1 MFITPY
7 VGLYTKKKEDPKS
20 DCGANAQGGG
30 GFQAGNTCATGESG
44 SKPKAKKKGKYQKDS
59 RSRLERFDP
68 VGDTKNSDYAKPPT
82 EDEIR
87 KFLAKNKHD
96 GIGKLK
102 DIEEGEYV
110 GLRIDIPTYEKSVKA
125 DPDNPIY
132 AVTVHEAK
140 PTSWSVGKALT
151 YEPVARV
158 TGGVQMRS
166 AEKGAEMIMDG
177 KNKWPLATVAG
188 KLSHDTSV
196 PKDINKWTPVGYN
209 PQHAVFFYD
218 KRTGKEIMHADEAV
232 SIGNTVFVKKP
243 KYGDRKA
250 TDETYDDVI
259 PTRELKERVKPK
271 WFSVL
276 VFKKVAEEPKSDC
289 GANAQGGGGF
299 QEGNTCATG
308 ESAEGGKSSGQGSQE
323 NEEGQEGEKVYGEG
337 NVERSAVKYFTMDES
352 EIPEMPK
359 QKGKVQLFDVVNHL
373 EKENEAIGE
382 IHMDTEG
389 GTDMISDALADEA
402 LYALKQ
408 DDSAI
413 GWYDKKMKAA
423 MGIIHEAHPELKDNP
438 DKESF
443 YKSLIAIT
451 SNGQDVVTNF
461 EIADK
466 IYKDWKTTGRIDS
479 SLGEI
484 GPQGQAIK
492 EGLEGLQTMV
502 DQKGLSGTREFMN
515 KEFTV
520 KQLKDAGF
528 KVSGELMESK
538 FKGSNVFG
546 PKIGSFYGNLNG
558 DFSTVTMDR
567 WFMRTHNRIA
577 GTLTNIAPQKVEG
590 HAMEILDEL
599 DDIDASNPMFD
610 VMSKQEVERELEYA
624 IENPHK
630 IQDMPQLEGWLN
642 RRRLDYSVSRKPKL
656 DKEGNQKKTKKG
668 KLQWTGYADKTGIS
682 KGSKKFHE
690 NIHPIVQ
697 APKGGAHR
705 AWVRESVSKAQQ
717 KLKKAGHDIS
727 IADLQ
732 ALLWY
737 NEKRLY
743 KRFGYTA
750 KGTETVDYEDAAR
763 AVLKGQK

>member
-1 MFITPY
+1 MFVTPY
-7 VGLYTKKKEDPKS
+7 QGLWKKKKS
-20 DCGANAQGGG
+20 DCGANAEGGG
-30 GFQAGNTCATGESG
+30 GFQTGNTCATGEAG

-102 DIEEGEYV
+102 DTEEGEYV

-132 AVTVHEAK
+132 AVTVHDAK
-140 PTSWSVGKALT
+140 PSSWSVGKAVA

-218 KRTGKEIMHADEAV
+218 KRTGKEVMHADEAV

-271 WFSVL
+271 SFRIFAL
-276 VFKKVAEEPKSDC
+276 KKVAEESKSDC
-289 GANAQGGGGF
+289 GANAEGGGGF
-299 QEGNTCATG
+299 QPGNDCAAG
-308 ESAEGGKSSGQGSQE
+308 EGGGG
-323 NEEGQEGEKVYGEG
+323 GD
-337 NVERSAVKYFTMDES
+337 RSANKYFTMDKS
-352 EIPEMPK
+352 DIPVMPK
-359 QKGKVQLFDVVNHL
+359 HRGKVQLFDVVDHL
-373 EKENEAIGE
+373 EKENEVIGE
-382 IHMDTEG
+382 LHMGDEG
-389 GTDMISDALADEA
+389 STDKISDALADEA
-402 LYALKQ
+402 EFALGQ

-423 MGIIHEAHPELKDNP
+423 MGIIHEVHPELKGDV

-451 SNGQDVVTNF
+451 SNGQDVVKNF
-461 EIADK
+461 EIADE
-466 IYKDWKTTGRIDS
+466 IYRDWKATGRINAE
-479 SLGEI
+479 LGAI
-484 GPQGQAIK
+484 GPQGKAIK
-492 EGLEGLQTMV
+492 EGLEALQVMV
-502 DQKGLSGTREFMN
+502 DQKGLGGTREFMN
-515 KEFTV
+515 MPMTV
-520 KQLKDAGF
+520 REIKAAGF
-528 KVSGELMESK
+528 SVSGELMDSE
-538 FKGSNVFG
+538 FKGANAFG

-577 GTLTNIAPQKVEG
+577 GTLTNISPQKVEN
-590 HAMEILDEL
+590 HALEILDEL
-599 DDIDASNPMFD
+599 EDLSPDNPMFKS
-610 VMSKQEVERELEYA
+610 MSKEEVIRELNYA
-624 IENPHK
+624 RANPRE

-642 RRRLDYSVSRKPKL
+642 RRRLDYSVSQKPKL
-656 DKEGNQKKTKKG
+656 DKNGNWKVDEDGNKK
-668 KLQWTGYADKTGIS
+668 WTGYADKTGIS

-690 NIHPIVQ
+690 NIHAIVQ

-705 AWVRESVSKAQQ
+705 AWVRESVSKAQA
-717 KLKKAGHDIS
+717 KLKARGHDIS
-727 IADLQ
+727 IADMQ

-737 NEKRLY
+737 NEKNLY
-743 KRFGYTA
+743 KKFGYTA
-750 KGTETVDYEDAAR
+750 KGTETVDYEDAAN
-763 AVLKGQK
+763 AVLKGKK